1 MENQDDTDRKYK
13 SVQCLYNIFKSYY
26 EEDTELPQG
35 FIDKLT
41 HLKNN
46 EKSMKIKFKLM
57 DILERK

>member
-1 MENQDDTDRKYK
+1 MENQDDTDEKYK

-41 HLKNN
+41 HLKDN
-46 EKSMKIKFKLM
+46 EKV
-57 DILERK
+57 